1 MRNPL
6 MLRNRVGHDIDQMF
20 DNFFRS
26 PMMRAD
32 IDWDFMPRVNIK
44 DTKDNVVL
52 TFEVPGID
60 KKDIKVSVKDNT
72 LTVSGER
79 KGEDEERSDN
89 YIRSEIYSGKFS
101 RSFSLPETV
110 DPGKIKADYH
120 NGMLEI
126 TMAKTEKA
134 KPKEIE
140 VQIQ

>member
-1 MRNPL
+1 MKNPL
-6 MLRNRVGHDIDQMF
+6 MLRNRIGHDIDQMF

-44 DTKDNVVL
+44 DTRDNVVL

-60 KKDIKVSVKDNT
+60 KKDIKVSVNGNT

-89 YIRSEIYSGKFS
+89 YIRNEIYSGRFS

-110 DPGKIKADYH
+110 DPSKIKADYH

-126 TMAKTEKA
+126 SMAKTEKA

-140 VQIQ
+140 VQVQ